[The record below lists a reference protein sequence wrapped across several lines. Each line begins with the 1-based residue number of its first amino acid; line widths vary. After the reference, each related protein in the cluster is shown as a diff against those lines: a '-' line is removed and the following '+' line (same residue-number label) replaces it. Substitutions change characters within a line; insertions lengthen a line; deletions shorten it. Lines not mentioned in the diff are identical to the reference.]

1 MLSTSTGPSRHRSL
15 ARPVRA
21 ASVLLATVLALT
33 ACGGAPSDDGAP
45 PPDVVTLRIGDSYPP
60 SHPAS
65 RDGVDHFVERA
76 VALSGGRLAFDYFP
90 SAQLGKA
97 EDHVALTRSGA
108 IDIGVVSPPYLADRM
123 PLSNVADL
131 PGMSTDA
138 CHPAAALT
146 TLMSP
151 GRPDG
156 TGAGILHTAEYG
168 PQGLRMLF
176 VGVQP
181 GYEVMTAG
189 VPVIEPS
196 DLVGLQLRSSGGVLD
211 QTVRTLGAAP
221 VAIAGPEM
229 YEALSRGTVDGTTL
243 PPMSATPY
251 RLDEVT
257 TDATLGAPL
266 GSFTLSYAIGES
278 AWERLPEDLRAVL
291 TQAGAET
298 TAHLCTAIEQENER
312 SRTSLAEGGL
322 HFTPLSP
329 AQIASWEDALA
340 PVRGQW
346 VADMEARG
354 LPGAATL
361 TAMEQAL
368 ATTGRGGSDG

>member
-1 MLSTSTGPSRHRSL
+1 MSTPTGPSRHRPPT
-15 ARPVRA
+15 RTWRA
-21 ASVLLATVLALT
+21 AAVVLAVAMTLT
-33 ACGGAPSDDGAP
+33 ACGTAPPDDGAP
-45 PPDVVTLRIGDSYPP
+45 PGVVTLRIGDSYPP

-65 RDGVDHFVERA
+65 RDGVDFFVERA
-76 VALSGGRLAFDYFP
+76 VALSEGRLAFDYFP

-108 IDIGVVSPPYLADRM
+108 IDIGVVSPPYLADRL

-138 CHPAAALT
+138 CRPAAALSS
-146 TLMSP
+146 LMSP
-151 GRPDG
+151 GAPDG

-181 GYEVMTAG
+181 GYEVMTVG
-189 VPVIEPS
+189 VPVTTPS
-196 DLVGLQLRSSGGVLD
+196 DLAGLQLRSSGGVLD
-211 QTVRTLGAAP
+211 QAVQALGAAP
-221 VAIAGPEM
+221 VSIAGPEM

-266 GSFTLSYAIGES
+266 GSFTLSYVVGES
-278 AWERLPEDLRAVL
+278 TWERLPDDLRAVL
-291 TQAGAET
+291 TRAGAET

-322 HFTPLSP
+322 DFTPLTP
-329 AQIASWEDALA
+329 EQIEQWRTALA

-346 VADMEARG
+346 VADMEERG

-361 TAMEQAL
+361 DAMEQAL

>member
-1 MLSTSTGPSRHRSL
+1 MSTPTGTPRHRPP
-15 ARPVRA
+15 ARRLRA
-21 ASVLLATVLALT
+21 AAALLAIVLTVT
-33 ACGGAPSDDGAP
+33 ACGAEPPDAGP
-45 PPDVVTLRIGDSYPP
+45 PPGVVTLRIGDSYPP

-65 RDGVDHFVERA
+65 RDGVDFFVKRA
-76 VALSGGRLAFDYFP
+76 VALSGGRLDFDYFP
-90 SAQLGKA
+90 SAQLGEA

-108 IDIGVVSPPYLADRM
+108 IDIGVVSPPYLADRL

-138 CHPAAALT
+138 CRSATALT
-146 TLMSP
+146 SLMSP
-151 GRPDG
+151 GGPDG
-156 TGAGILHTAEYG
+156 SGAGILHTAEYG

-181 GYEVMTAG
+181 GYEVMTVG
-189 VPVIEPS
+189 TPVTAPS
-196 DLVGLQLRSSGGVLD
+196 DVAGLQLRSSGGVLD
-211 QTVRTLGAAP
+211 MAAQALGAAP
-221 VAIAGPEM
+221 VSISGPEM
-229 YEALSRGTVDGTTL
+229 YEALSRGTVDGTML

-266 GSFTLSYAIGES
+266 GSFTLSYAVGEGT
-278 AWERLPEDLRAVL
+278 WERLPEDLRAAL
-291 TQAGAET
+291 TRAGAET
-298 TAHLCTAIEQENER
+298 TAHLCAAIEQENER

-322 HFTPLSP
+322 HFTQLSGE
-329 AQIASWEDALA
+329 QIAQWRAALD

-346 VADMEARG
+346 VADMEERG

-368 ATTGRGGSDG
+368 ATGRGGSDG